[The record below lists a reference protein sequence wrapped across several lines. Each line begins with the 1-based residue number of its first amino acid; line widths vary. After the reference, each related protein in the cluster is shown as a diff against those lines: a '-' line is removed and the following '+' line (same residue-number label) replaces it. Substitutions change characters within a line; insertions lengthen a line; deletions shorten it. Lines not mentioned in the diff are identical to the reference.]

1 MSLHIEYECMYKF
14 FLFVLLVLEAVYLD
28 DPFGFSLCTFLFRS
42 KFFLFVLLVLEA
54 VYLDDLFGFSLSL
67 HHSDFN

>member
-1 MSLHIEYECMYKF
+1 MN
-14 FLFVLLVLEAVYLD
+14 VY
-28 DPFGFSLCTFLFRS
+28 TFLFRS

-54 VYLDDLFGFSLSL
+54 VDLDDPFGLSLSL

>member
-1 MSLHIEYECMYKF
+1 MSLHIEYECIYVF
-14 FLFVLLVLEAVYLD
+14 
-28 DPFGFSLCTFLFRS
+28 FRS

-54 VYLDDLFGFSLSL
+54 VDLDDPFGLSLSL